1 MGSHKKYFAIPLYFQ
16 YRNADLSFM
25 TEIIAVT
32 FGVETVHFV
41 VLMLP
46 MARKLPSYFLAIIV
60 LYAFDAFLVSSLES
74 MLGMPDRRKLR
85 KQEADERR

>member
-1 MGSHKKYFAIPLYFQ
+1 
-16 YRNADLSFM
+16 M

-32 FGVETVHFV
+32 LGIETVHFV

-46 MARKLPSYFLAIIV
+46 MARRLPSLFLAIIV

-74 MLGMPDRRKLR
+74 MFGKPDRRRLK
-85 KQEADERR
+85 KQERDERH